1 MRITHRL
8 PRLLSLTRPKPHYNN
23 LTIRMSSTAE
33 AVNAAQSRA
42 QEAAKSDSNDDKHAA
57 AQGDIHESVQQA
69 SGENSQGHATGS
81 GMKDAGQRR
90 HDESKAKL
98 GDAEDRVEGVGSSSS

>member
-1 MRITHRL
+1 
-8 PRLLSLTRPKPHYNN
+8 
-23 LTIRMSSTAE
+23 MSSTAE

-57 AQGDIHESVQQA
+57 AQGDIHESVQKA
-69 SGENSQGHATGS
+69 SGENSDAHATGS
-81 GMKDAGQRR
+81 GMKDAGQKR

-98 GDAEDRVEGVGSSSS
+98 GDAEDRVEGVASSSS